1 MKRRTMKRTK
11 HHRDRRIPISTM
23 KELQTEKFR
32 LQREILETEEGINND
47 YRNLV
52 DALTF
57 RNIINTIA
65 EEVVSTNMIVSQ
77 AYSIIRPLFNRKKK
91 KKKAQNQLDEIEP
104 KVRGR
109 RVIKKKQETHTENL
123 LEEEVD
129 KTKNKN

>member
-1 MKRRTMKRTK
+1 MKRTK

-77 AYSIIRPLFNRKKK
+77 AYSVIRPLFNRKKK
-91 KKKAQNQLDEIEP
+91 KKKAQNQSDEIEP
-104 KVRGR
+104 RTRGR
-109 RVIKKKQETHTENL
+109 RVIKKKQETHNENL
-123 LEEEVD
+123 LEEDVD
-129 KTKNKN
+129 KTKNEN

>member
-1 MKRRTMKRTK
+1 MAMKTRKRHRMRRV
-11 HHRDRRIPISTM
+11 PFSTM

-32 LQREILETEEGINND
+32 LQREIIQTEEGIHND

-65 EEVVSTNMIVSQ
+65 EEVVATNMIVSQ

-109 RVIKKKQETHTENL
+109 RVIKKKQETHNENL
-123 LEEEVD
+123 LEEDVD
-129 KTKNKN
+129 KTKNEN

>member
-1 MKRRTMKRTK
+1 MKRTK

-77 AYSIIRPLFNRKKK
+77 AYSVIRPLFNRKKK
-91 KKKAQNQLDEIEP
+91 KKKAQNQSDEIEP
-104 KVRGR
+104 RTRGR

>member
-1 MKRRTMKRTK
+1 
-11 HHRDRRIPISTM
+11 M

-32 LQREILETEEGINND
+32 LQREIIQTEEGIHND

-65 EEVVSTNMIVSQ
+65 EEVVATNMIVSQ